1 MPEQKKLAKVAQE
14 DEMVIVNA
22 VTLVAL
28 HLIVLIKRKYVPYI
42 SNVKADFL
50 PLGLGKVLGN
60 KGGISI
66 SMQLCGTRLL
76 FVNSHL
82 EAHW

>member
-1 MPEQKKLAKVAQE
+1 MPRIPQE
-14 DEMVIVNA
+14 EEMVVVNA

-28 HLIVLIKRKYVPYI
+28 HLVVLIKRKYVPYI
-42 SNVKADFL
+42 ANVQADYL
-50 PLGLGKVLGN
+50 PLGLGKMLGN

-66 SMQLCGTRLL
+66 SMNLCGTRLL
-76 FVNSHL
+76 FLNSHL